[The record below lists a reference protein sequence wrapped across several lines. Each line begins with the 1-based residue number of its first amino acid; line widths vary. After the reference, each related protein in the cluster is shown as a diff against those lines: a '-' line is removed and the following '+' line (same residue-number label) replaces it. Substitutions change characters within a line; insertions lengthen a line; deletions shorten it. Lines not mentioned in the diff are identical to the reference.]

1 MLSPSKPLGP
11 SPRAPPQLPSL
22 SVGMASEEGPAS
34 DHPSTNRHSAFKGLV
49 ESLQRRHAFAPANT
63 TDVLIASSASVAL
76 AKREEAAAEQLAACR
91 EFVES
96 TRARAA
102 MLATDLGGKSAALED
117 AIEHDASAKFVQHVA
132 TDVDAK
138 RLELLQDEMDV
149 GVYGGLADAAELLNA
164 VDTRCAKAIVAL
176 AYDGPFVV
184 PPSFQLT
191 YDR

>member
-1 MLSPSKPLGP
+1 MSAEELS
-11 SPRAPPQLPSL
+11 
-22 SVGMASEEGPAS
+22 ASNHS
-34 DHPSTNRHSAFKGLV
+34 SSSRHSAFKGLV

-91 EFVES
+91 EFVDAA
-96 TRARAA
+96 RARAA
-102 MLATDLGGKSAALED
+102 TLASELGGKSAALED

-164 VDTRCAKAIVAL
+164 VDTRCAKAIAAL
-176 AYDGPFVV
+176 AYDGPFVE
-184 PPSFQLT
+184 PSFQLS
-191 YDR
+191 